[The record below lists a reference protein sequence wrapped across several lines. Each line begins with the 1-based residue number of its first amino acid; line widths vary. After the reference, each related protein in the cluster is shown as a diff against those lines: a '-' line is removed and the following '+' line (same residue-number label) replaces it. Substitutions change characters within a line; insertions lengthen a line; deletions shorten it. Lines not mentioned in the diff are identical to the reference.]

1 MGKFDSVFT
10 DTRILAKSG
19 SQTALQRYPQ
29 NNDNSRGCFVVV
41 DVTSTTAATNEV
53 QTLTVDATGGTYTLT
68 FGANTTAPIAYN
80 ADAATVES
88 ALRGLPSV
96 GGNNVNVAPS
106 GPDKSVTFV
115 GTLAAQNVAHI
126 TSDSSQLTGGA
137 THTAYVADTVQG
149 APGSYVIPS
158 VGGYDDAMGKDY
170 GIISG
175 AAITSPGTVVLRIYP
190 GLTPIANQTVSD
202 CLPQKFQ
209 VIMTPSNAAPTTYSV
224 GLHMIA

>member
-10 DTRILAKSG
+10 DTRVLAKSAV
-19 SQTALQRYPQ
+19 QTATQRYPQ
-29 NNDNSRGCFVVV
+29 TNDNSRGCFVVV
-41 DVTSTTAATNEV
+41 DVTETTPAVNEV
-53 QTLTVDATGGTYTLT
+53 QTLSVDATGGTYTLT
-68 FGANTTAPIAYN
+68 FGANTTSALAYN

-106 GPDKSVTFV
+106 GPDKSITFV
-115 GTLAAQNVAHI
+115 GTLAAQNVAQI
-126 TSDSSQLTGGA
+126 TADSSQLTGNS
-137 THTAYVADTVQG
+137 HTASVVTTTQG
-149 APGSYVIPS
+149 NPGTSVVPS

-209 VIMTPSNAAPTTYSV
+209 VIMTPANPAPTTYSV